1 MPEDRGLILRIIDPP
16 PLPDLLHRKIFDS
29 TGGTIGRGSDCSWVL
44 PDPSRE
50 VATHH
55 ARILYV
61 GGAYMIVSTSASG
74 IRINDGEKPLPT
86 GSTARL
92 ATGDRLRIGP
102 FNLLVE
108 SDGVDSVTAVP
119 QARRAEVSPAASTGP
134 GETAAADP
142 PLPEDW
148 EAELGALLDRRP
160 SAPPLRSAA
169 EPAPDRPS
177 SPEPA
182 TRPASPALSANP
194 DPRRDPESPA
204 GSPHSAKPVQILR
217 DEVLKADVARGPLS
231 ALLCGSGGSAEA
243 NRPAPPPFAS
253 PFSTRRPPVLRPV
266 SGASPHA
273 AESVSR
279 AEIMRPEAESAPAPN
294 PPDEPEQRQTAS
306 GVRIDLPDD
315 LAPRM
320 FAIGLIRG
328 LGLQIPALSEERLA
342 VLGYEIGRTFGALAD
357 MMVELGHDA
366 ADAMPGN
373 PYGAFPTGL
382 LAVSE
387 LINDPQRS
395 TGSIERETRNAAS
408 TIRRH
413 SVVRRRRDRA
423 ALEATLLRFDP
434 VQFAKRFE
442 IDLTRRDGPANAWKM
457 YCAHFRDLV
466 DAAMASYL
474 FHEPTGAPSP
484 GDESSPPSKE
494 NGGA

>member
-1 MPEDRGLILRIIDPP
+1 MPEDRGLILRIVDPP
-16 PLPDLLHRKIFDS
+16 PLPGLLHRKVFDS
-29 TGGTIGRGSDCSWVL
+29 TGGTIGRGADCAWAL

-61 GGAYMIVSTSASG
+61 GGAYLIVSASPSG
-74 IRINDGEKPLPT
+74 VRINEGDKPLPM

-108 SDGVDSVTAVP
+108 SDGTDSATAAP
-119 QARRAEVSPAASTGP
+119 QPRLIGISPAAATGS
-134 GETAAADP
+134 GAAGPPDP
-142 PLPEDW
+142 TLPEDW

-160 SAPPLRSAA
+160 SAPPLRSTADSA
-169 EPAPDRPS
+169 RERLSASLPDPPARSAPPG
-177 SPEPA
+177 
-182 TRPASPALSANP
+182 LSANP
-194 DPRRDPESPA
+194 DPRHDLEPPS
-204 GSPHSAKPVQILR
+204 GSPHSAKPVQTLR

-231 ALLCGSGGSAEA
+231 ALLCGSTDADRPMSSPFVAPLSAR
-243 NRPAPPPFAS
+243 RPAMPRPLS
-253 PFSTRRPPVLRPV
+253 PDGYPVQSAGRAEVLRP
-266 SGASPHA
+266 
-273 AESVSR
+273 E
-279 AEIMRPEAESAPAPN
+279 EIPAPASALQ
-294 PPDEPEQRQTAS
+294 DEHEQPRAPS

-328 LGLQIPALSEERLA
+328 LGLQVPALSEERMA

-366 ADAMPGN
+366 AGVMPGN

-387 LINDPQRS
+387 LINNPQRS
-395 TGSIERETRNAAS
+395 TGSIERETRNAAA

-413 SVVRRRRDRA
+413 SVARRRRDRA
-423 ALEATLLRFDP
+423 TLEATLLRFDP

-466 DAAMASYL
+466 DAAMAAYL
-474 FHEPTGAPSP
+474 FHEPIETPSA
-484 GDESSPPSKE
+484 GDESPPPPPSKE
-494 NGGA
+494 NGSA